1 VLTALAG
8 LSRQQRIGPFRL
20 DAGRI
25 APALFFALL
34 LLTGPLPAAGAIAVT
49 YASAAW
55 RGARR
60 NNPLA
65 EMLVQLGATL
75 LAASVFHLRGVD
87 SGAIHADWGT
97 LLLGGLTYW
106 AVWESL
112 SAPLPWLA
120 GRSQGPLSV
129 GTSEEMMRGLLLVLA
144 GITLAS
150 LWVVGALQFSC
161 GLISIVFLSR
171 VVTSSHFGREALL
184 EPKTGLFNSRYFQE
198 ITESELDRCRRLERP
213 ASVIMADLDHLRDVN
228 NRYGHQAGD
237 AVIRRV
243 AEQLRAGIRT
253 FDVPARFG
261 GEEFAILLPETG
273 KRRARVIAE
282 RLRQMVADQ
291 EFRAARLGAR
301 ASAAAFTITLSLGV
315 ATFPDDAVTAESLIA
330 RADQAAYA
338 AKHAGRNQVK
348 LYDSGAVLVLEA
360 SS

>member
-1 VLTALAG
+1 
-8 LSRQQRIGPFRL
+8 
-20 DAGRI
+20 
-25 APALFFALL
+25 
-34 LLTGPLPAAGAIAVT
+34 
-49 YASAAW
+49 
-55 RGARR
+55 
-60 NNPLA
+60 
-65 EMLVQLGATL
+65 
-75 LAASVFHLRGVD
+75 
-87 SGAIHADWGT
+87 
-97 LLLGGLTYW
+97 
-106 AVWESL
+106 
-112 SAPLPWLA
+112 
-120 GRSQGPLSV
+120 
-129 GTSEEMMRGLLLVLA
+129 MRGLLLVLA

-301 ASAAAFTITLSLGV
+301 ASATTFTITLSLGV